1 MIYTTLTC
9 ALMPCVS
16 GYPFI
21 RELAGFIQEQNL
33 VYVLHHLLLINTKI
47 AEVPSMA
54 FRYSFTR
61 LLEKSTT
68 ARQHNQSTQ
77 DNTQHH
83 FIDKNRSL
91 FHHFPFF

>member
-9 ALMPCVS
+9 ALVLSVS

-21 RELAGFIQEQNL
+21 SEPAGSIEEQDL
-33 VYVLHHLLLINTKI
+33 VYVFHHLLLINTKI

-54 FRYSFTR
+54 FRCSFTR
-61 LLEKSTT
+61 LLERSTT
-68 ARQHNQSTQ
+68 AGQQNQSTQ
-77 DNTQHH
+77 DNTQQH
-83 FIDKNRSL
+83 FTAKNITI